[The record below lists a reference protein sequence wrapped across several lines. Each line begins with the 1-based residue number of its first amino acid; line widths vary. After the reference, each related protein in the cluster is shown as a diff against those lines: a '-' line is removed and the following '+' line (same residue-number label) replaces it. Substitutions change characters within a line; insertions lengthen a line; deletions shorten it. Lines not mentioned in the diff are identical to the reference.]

1 MARRLAIIVLINTKY
16 KGRDIIDS
24 SHLRHQGRNHLRHQ
38 LIDLRMSLELG
49 AWSFGAEQK

>member
-49 AWSFGAEQK
+49 AEQK